1 MVTTTDVK
9 DVLICIADLSHFTEF
24 VASSGEKEGQHVISE
39 LLQGIIESNQLGLEL
54 AEIEGDALFFYLPQD
69 HNISMASILWQCRTF
84 YTKFRN
90 ILHTLT
96 LRSGLVNGSL
106 SAIQKL
112 GLKIVLHYGP
122 VGMLRVDNR
131 LKPMGQTVVE
141 AHSLLKNSVPIE
153 EYLLIT
159 RAASRAL
166 IHAPGELFN
175 DHVFTGE
182 DTYEHLGTLKYYY
195 FDLRRQSP

>member
-1 MVTTTDVK
+1 MVTATGVK

-24 VASSGEKEGQHVISE
+24 VASSGEKEGEHVIAE
-39 LLQGIIESNQLGLEL
+39 LLQGIIESNQVGLEL
-54 AEIEGDALFFYLPQD
+54 AEIEGDALFFYSPQD
-69 HNISMASILWQCRTF
+69 RNISMASMLWQCRIF

-90 ILHTLT
+90 ILHTLA

-106 SAIQKL
+106 ASFHKL
-112 GLKIVLHYGP
+112 GLKIVLHHGP
-122 VGMLRVDNR
+122 VGMLKVSDH

-141 AHSLLKNSVPIE
+141 AHCLLKNSVPLE
-153 EYLLIT
+153 EYLLMT
-159 RAASRAL
+159 QAASRAL
-166 IHAPGELFN
+166 IHGPGELFN

-195 FDLRRQSP
+195 FDLRSRLP